1 MECEQLCYVV
11 ILQKLPLQ
19 SVQLKL
25 CHCISLPF
33 QFKVNPETTMRV
45 TNDTLTISGLG
56 LRGDGTVQVKDADPN
71 ELQRFI
77 EKMPATVKGKSVK
90 YNFSKLFLVLE

>member
-1 MECEQLCYVV
+1 
-11 ILQKLPLQ
+11 
-19 SVQLKL
+19 
-25 CHCISLPF
+25 
-33 QFKVNPETTMRV
+33 MRV

-71 ELQRFI
+71 ELQLFI

-90 YNFSKLFLVLE
+90 YGF